1 MVEWIIVGLLAGL
14 LFVLV
19 NIGKELYHFRDGV
32 HMRDISIKEK
42 KLLLHNIETI
52 LIKVEAINTDV
63 SDIERRGCR

>member
-1 MVEWIIVGLLAGL
+1 MIGWIIVGLLAGIL
-14 LFVLV
+14 WMLV
-19 NIGKELYHFRDGV
+19 NIGKELYLFRDSV
-32 HMRDISIKEK
+32 LTRDISMKEK